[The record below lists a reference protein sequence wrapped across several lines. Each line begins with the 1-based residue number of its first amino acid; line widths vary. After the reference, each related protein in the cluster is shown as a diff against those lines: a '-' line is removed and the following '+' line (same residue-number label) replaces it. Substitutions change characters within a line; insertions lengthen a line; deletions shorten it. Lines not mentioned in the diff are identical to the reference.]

1 MFVPKAGGRNTR
13 RRQRT
18 SSDDSVKPP
27 KAKRQRSVL
36 RRPDESPSDT
46 NLGRELAKR
55 ATPTPSNADNAPTDQ
70 INTES
75 HLLARAAKQGD
86 GIGNNNEGT
95 IVLVGHY
102 FKSLRDLLKSQ
113 SQNANFL
120 DSIVKYRF
128 LHSRTTPGS
137 ARSNPRSTVRYYT
150 LVLFF
155 ALSCDSLTL

>member
-55 ATPTPSNADNAPTDQ
+55 ATPAPSNADNAPTDQ
-70 INTES
+70 NNTES
-75 HLLARAAKQGD
+75 HLLARTAKQGD
-86 GIGNNNEGT
+86 GIGNSNEGT
-95 IVLVGHY
+95 IVLVGY
-102 FKSLRDLLKSQ
+102 PLKLSRDLSKPQ
-113 SQNANFL
+113 TQNANFL

-128 LHSRTTPGS
+128 LHSRATSGF
-137 ARSNPRSTVRYYT
+137 ARSNPRSTVRYHT
-150 LVLFF
+150 L
-155 ALSCDSLTL
+155 